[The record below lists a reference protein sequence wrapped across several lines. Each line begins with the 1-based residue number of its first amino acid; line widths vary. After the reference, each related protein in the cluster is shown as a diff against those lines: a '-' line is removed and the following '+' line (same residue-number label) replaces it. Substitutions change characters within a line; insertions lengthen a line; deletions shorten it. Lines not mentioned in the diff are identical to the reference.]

1 MDLIL
6 FYYFSVLAE
15 YKNFSVAAEEVYMSQ
30 SSLSKRIKSLEDKL
44 GTELFIR
51 RPRSIE
57 LTETGRKLLP
67 YAQNI
72 SKEYSALRRDVSRL
86 AVKESTLR
94 IAATSF
100 LSYYGITNQIADY
113 MNRRP
118 EVNISVKEMSSGHSV
133 KLLDAGEIDG
143 VIMFHRHPFD
153 GPYDAYPLAEDTM
166 ACIVNRDHALAG
178 KRVVTMEELC
188 AQELILISE
197 HDEPFLKNFVL
208 EEMGKA
214 GFSPEICRYKVWI
227 GAIETILRQ
236 SQRAAVLP
244 RRIAERMESSALVFR
259 KIDGLPGF
267 MFSLVT
273 KSGDNKRVLH
283 DFIKYLRA

>member
-1 MDLIL
+1 
-6 FYYFSVLAE
+6 
-15 YKNFSVAAEEVYMSQ
+15 
-30 SSLSKRIKSLEDKL
+30 
-44 GTELFIR
+44 
-51 RPRSIE
+51 
-57 LTETGRKLLP
+57 
-67 YAQNI
+67 
-72 SKEYSALRRDVSRL
+72 
-86 AVKESTLR
+86 
-94 IAATSF
+94 
-100 LSYYGITNQIADY
+100 
-113 MNRRP
+113 
-118 EVNISVKEMSSGHSV
+118 
-133 KLLDAGEIDG
+133 
-143 VIMFHRHPFD
+143 
-153 GPYDAYPLAEDTM
+153 M
-166 ACIVNRDHALAG
+166 ACIVNRDHTLAG